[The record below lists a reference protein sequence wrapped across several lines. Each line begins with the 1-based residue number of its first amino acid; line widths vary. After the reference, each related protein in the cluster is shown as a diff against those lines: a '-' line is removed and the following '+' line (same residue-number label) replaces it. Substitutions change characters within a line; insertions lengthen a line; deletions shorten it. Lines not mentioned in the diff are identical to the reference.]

1 MSSSTTEAAAL
12 VDVTMPAIGTSIN
25 EGTVIGW
32 SKAVGDRVQRDET
45 ICEISTDKVDSECPA
60 PAAGV
65 VAELLVDVGET
76 VEVGTVLAR
85 IASDGPVPAASAV
98 PPPAD
103 ASASPDGA
111 APSGAPARPPRI
123 SPVVARIAADKGIDL
138 TRVAGTGR
146 GGRITKRD
154 VLAYAAATQSPPKR
168 PLHSESPYRPD
179 RPQHTAGEPLSR
191 MRQSIGK
198 AMLRSQQ
205 TTATCHT
212 VVECD
217 MSSVEQR
224 RRDLGL
230 SPLALVARAVVD
242 TLREFPDLNARLEG
256 DTITR
261 FSEVHLGIAVSLG
274 ADGLIVPVIRE
285 AQDLAPEG
293 LGRAIKDLA
302 ARARSKQLTPDEVQG
317 ATFTITNPGAAGAIF
332 ATPVIDVP
340 QVGILDLEAIV
351 RRPVVVTAADGS
363 EGIAIRPMVNLIL
376 GWDHRAMDGIYA
388 AQFLT
393 AVRHRLETADP
404 AVR

>member
-1 MSSSTTEAAAL
+1 VSSSTTEAAAL
-12 VDVTMPAIGTSIN
+12 VDVTMPAMGTSIT

-32 SKAVGDRVQRDET
+32 SKAVGDRVERDET

-60 PAAGV
+60 PAAGA

-85 IASDGPVPAASAV
+85 IASDGPVPASSAV
-98 PPPAD
+98 TPPAD
-103 ASASPDGA
+103 APASPNRA
-111 APSGAPARPPRI
+111 APSAAPARPPRI

-154 VLAYAAATQSPPKR
+154 VLAYAAATRSPPER
-168 PLHSESPYRPD
+168 PLRSESPYRPD
-179 RPQHTAGEPLSR
+179 RPQQTAGEPLSR

-212 VVECD
+212 VVESD
-217 MSSVEQR
+217 MSVVEQR
-224 RRDLGL
+224 RRELGL
-230 SPLALVARAVVD
+230 SPLPLVARAVVD

-351 RRPVVVTAADGS
+351 RRPVVVTTADGS
-363 EGIAIRPMVNLIL
+363 EGIAIRPMANLIL

-393 AVRHRLETADP
+393 ALRHQLETADP
-404 AVR
+404 AAQ